1 MSRIVTFLA
10 ILAASLTIAFA
21 QDGVVTSKLPST
33 RPPRVRVSTGVML
46 GLVQHKPMPVYPDEA
61 MTKGIQG
68 DAIFK
73 VDIDETGRIVS
84 TIPIDGDPLLIAA
97 SVEAM
102 RDFRFRPYLLNGTP
116 TIMESVLG
124 FHFAV
129 QKSADGVNGRV
140 DCMQQGDM
148 PANLKDRPEFRTG
161 SQTASGLLILDA
173 RKISG
178 PEPNLPPDLA
188 GKSGSV
194 YLTVTIGED
203 GKVQDVKV
211 VGGDEAFIG
220 PVVEAVK
227 QAVYEPLLVDGKP
240 SVEKIEASYHFGT
253 GH

>member
-1 MSRIVTFLA
+1 MTRVIKFIA

-21 QDGVVTSKLPST
+21 QDGAMVPKPPSN
-33 RPPRVRVSTGVML
+33 RPLRIRVSTGVML
-46 GLVQHKPMPVYPDEA
+46 AMVVHKPMPVYPDEA

-73 VDIDETGRIVS
+73 IDIDETGKIVS
-84 TIPIDGDPLLIAA
+84 TVPIAGDPLLIAA

-116 TIMESVLG
+116 VNVETVLG
-124 FHFAV
+124 FRFAV
-129 QKSADGVNGRV
+129 QKSGNGVNGRV
-140 DCMQQGDM
+140 DCIHQESM
-148 PANLKDRPEFRTG
+148 PATLKDRPEFRGG
-161 SQTASGLLILDA
+161 SETSDGRLILDA

-178 PEPNLPPDLA
+178 PEPNLPPDLS

-211 VGGDEAFIG
+211 VGGDEPFIA

-227 QAVYEPLLVDGKP
+227 QAIYEPRLVDGKP
-240 SVEKIEASYHFGT
+240 SVEKIEASYHFGK
-253 GH
+253 H